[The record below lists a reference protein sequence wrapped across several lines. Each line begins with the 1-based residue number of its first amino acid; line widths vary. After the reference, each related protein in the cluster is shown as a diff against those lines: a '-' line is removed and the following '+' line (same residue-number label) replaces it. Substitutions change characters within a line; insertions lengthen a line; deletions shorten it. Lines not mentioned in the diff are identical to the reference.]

1 MGSREVEATG
11 RARAWLAL
19 ALVPGLRPAQARRLV
34 ERVGSPQ
41 AARALSPAAVV
52 ATGIDAA
59 GWAEADARA
68 DRELAR
74 LARLGASLRAWDEP
88 AYPAPLRA
96 IADPPLVLAVLGV
109 LDGALG
115 NDAGAVAVVGARR
128 ASSYGKRVAE
138 DLACG
143 LAAAGLTV
151 VSGLATG
158 IDAAAHRGALA
169 AGGRTVAVL
178 ATGLDQVYPPWH
190 AELSRRVVA
199 GGALV
204 TEFPCGTAPLPY
216 HFPRRNRLISG
227 LSLGTVVVEAAPG
240 SGSLITARYA
250 LEQGREV
257 FAVPG
262 PIGVALHAGANRLIQ
277 EGAKL
282 VRGVEDVLDEIA
294 PQLRARAM
302 ASRMRTPALSTVE
315 ARVLDA
321 VRPDDAH
328 VDEVIR
334 RTALA
339 PGVALETLLA
349 LELRGVV
356 EQQPGMR
363 FRARAA

>member
-1 MGSREVEATG
+1 MRSREVEATG

-19 ALVPGLRPAQARRLV
+19 ALVPGLRPALARRLV
-34 ERVGSPQ
+34 QRAGSPQ

-52 ATGIDAA
+52 AAGIDAA
-59 GWAEADARA
+59 AWAEASVRA
-68 DRELAR
+68 DRELVQ

-88 AYPAPLRA
+88 AYPECLRA
-96 IADPPLVLAVLGV
+96 IADPPLVLAVLGT
-109 LDGALG
+109 LG
-115 NDAGAVAVVGARR
+115 TDAGAVAVVGARR
-128 ASSYGKRVAE
+128 ASGYGKRVAE
-138 DLACG
+138 ELARG
-143 LAAAGLTV
+143 LAAVGLTV

-178 ATGLDQVYPPWH
+178 ATGLDRVYPPWH
-190 AELSRRVVA
+190 AELSRQVAA

-240 SGSLITARYA
+240 SGSLITARCA

-262 PIGVALHAGANRLIQ
+262 PVGVASHAGTNRLIQ

-294 PQLRARAM
+294 PQLRAWASAPRA
-302 ASRMRTPALSTVE
+302 AAPVLSDVE
-315 ARVLDA
+315 ARVLG
-321 VRPDDAH
+321 VLRPGDAH

-334 RTALA
+334 RTDLA
-339 PGVALETLLA
+339 PGTALETLLA